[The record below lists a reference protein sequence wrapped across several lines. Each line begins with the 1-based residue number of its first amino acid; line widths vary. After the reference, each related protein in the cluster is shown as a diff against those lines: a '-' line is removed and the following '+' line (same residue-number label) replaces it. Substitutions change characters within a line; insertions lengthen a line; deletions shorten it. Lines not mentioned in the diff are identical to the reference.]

1 MPSTSSE
8 TPMRTNYSASL
19 SRNQIELYGKLYSK
33 LNIVYKYSHESRKM
47 GSGVSQEQH
56 DDMNRRLETFKNC
69 FLEEYMKI
77 ENQDTIVV
85 LPISGVN
92 PNYRDE
98 YPGLPKSQ
106 AARGLRT
113 TYLSPY
119 IGAPEIT
126 IPSKCVHLQQCSS
139 NNSP

>member
-8 TPMRTNYSASL
+8 TPMRTNYSARL
-19 SRNQIELYGKLYSK
+19 SRNQIELYGKLHLE
-33 LNIVYKYSHESRKM
+33 LNIVYKYSHESKKT
-47 GSGVSQEQH
+47 GSGVCQEQH
-56 DDMNRRLETFKNC
+56 NDMNRRLETFKNC

-77 ENQDTIVV
+77 EKQDTIVV
-85 LPISGVN
+85 LPISGAN

-119 IGAPEIT
+119 IRAPEHT

-139 NNSP
+139 NNGP